1 MDPTTGAGA
10 DTVVEMEMADDANLD
25 SLEAD
30 HGDETQGQGL
40 LPQGHGHS
48 TLDQCLDLAV
58 ELSKGRFFQLSAQFP
73 SNEFSLDTTAFAEL
87 AYLLRDDSRV
97 SMDKIRLEYDP
108 DLARARFK
116 MPASRVH
123 NYTANQLCQ
132 VVVNAS
138 VGVLPHLQWAREE
151 NLVMNDDQRTAIV
164 DAAYLAATEDRCTEV
179 LRCTNGFVRAA
190 IAIKIPYE
198 SSYAADASPLRNR
211 LHECLVGLW
220 VWREG
225 RVHCDIHWKS
235 VTTKRA
241 CLTLKKSYFTDDA
254 PAPPFPT
261 QPSASNRSRLSTSA
275 EPTEPPEPAVR
286 IPFTQ
291 LKEIIEQAIE
301 SQISGQ

>member
-10 DTVVEMEMADDANLD
+10 DTPVEMEMADDANLD

-40 LPQGHGHS
+40 LSQGHGHS

-87 AYLLRDDSRV
+87 AYLLGDDPRV

-116 MPASRVH
+116 MSASRVH

-138 VGVLPHLQWAREE
+138 VGVLPHLKWAREE
-151 NLVMNDDQRTAIV
+151 NLVMNDDQRAAIV

-179 LRCTNGFVRAA
+179 LRHTNGFVRAA

-198 SSYAADASPLRNR
+198 SSYATDASPLRNR

-225 RVHCDIHWKS
+225 RVHCDIQ
-235 VTTKRA
+235 
-241 CLTLKKSYFTDDA
+241 C
-254 PAPPFPT
+254 
-261 QPSASNRSRLSTSA
+261 ASNRSRLSTPV

-286 IPFTQ
+286 ISFTQ